1 MYKYL
6 LDVIKNMEGNV
17 ITIGIDD
24 KLINGFKKNK
34 KVNLEAKKGFEPLIR
49 ELQSRALTRL
59 GYFAIK

>member
-34 KVNLEAKKGFEPLIR
+34 KVNV
-49 ELQSRALTRL
+49 
-59 GYFAIK
+59 Y